1 MERIKMREHIRTN
14 RLKGQKAKRLKEL
27 FAYLFVCLFSFI
39 CFQFPSVAFARISL
53 LQPWV
58 LNDRQ
63 ETREKKI
70 DQSAGFGFGVNGVSP
85 AGAHT
90 DTNFILFPYTL
101 SYGLREKLEVGAG
114 WGLQSL
120 SRKKEGSQFSIS
132 DLVIASRWRFF
143 EPDRTKRIPGLD
155 MEFGFSFPTAS
166 FDKGLGTGA
175 LGLLFS
181 WGLVLPLDPVR
192 AHFGLGFRYNFEN
205 ADKVQV
211 GTVFSYTGGLT
222 YPLKNIK
229 EKIYLTGEVKGF
241 NHARNRKSGTNEGP
255 APDELYLSPGI
266 KWELHKRFHFLG
278 ALLIGLTA
286 ESSDVGMN
294 LELRF

>member
-1 MERIKMREHIRTN
+1 MEEIKMREHFRMEMT
-14 RLKGQKAKRLKEL
+14 KGQKLKRLKEL
-27 FAYLFVCLFSFI
+27 FVYLPIYLLTFI
-39 CFQFPSVAFARISL
+39 CFQFPSLAFARISL
-53 LQPWV
+53 LQPWS

-63 ETREKKI
+63 KTEEKKI
-70 DQSAGFGFGVNGVSP
+70 DQSAGFAFGVNGVSP
-85 AGAHT
+85 AGANT
-90 DTNFILFPYTL
+90 DTSFVLFPYTF
-101 SYGLREKLEVGAG
+101 SYGLWEKLEVGAG

-120 SRKKEGSQFSIS
+120 NRKKEGSQFSIS
-132 DLVIASRWRFF
+132 DLVVASRWQFF
-143 EPDRTKRIPGLD
+143 EPDRTKRVPGLD

-181 WGLVLPLDPVR
+181 WGLILPLDPVR
-192 AHFGLGFRYNFEN
+192 AHFNLGFRYNFEN

-211 GTVFSYTGGLT
+211 GTVFSYTGGLS

-229 EKIYLTGEVKGF
+229 EKISLTGELKGF
-241 NHARNRKSGTNEGP
+241 NHARNRVSGSNEGP
-255 APDELYLSPGI
+255 APDELYLSPGA
-266 KWELHKRFHFLG
+266 KWEFHKRFQFLG

-286 ESSDVGMN
+286 ESSDLAMN